1 MTIIRPRQVG
11 VRSTARF
18 AGRAFCHR
26 CPRLIHMR
34 PAAGILDVCFDRCR
48 TGPLSYREPKR
59 FGIKVALRL
68 GRMKPAASQMGR
80 RAFISLTLRNEQRR
94 VLWPFARSL
103 GGGHACRPA
112 YPPACRLGGVWGAT
126 DVFPPLWCFSDRAR
140 LLQALAGSHTELF
153 TVGFF
158 AIRLPLRA
166 MATLRSV

>member
-1 MTIIRPRQVG
+1 
-11 VRSTARF
+11 
-18 AGRAFCHR
+18 
-26 CPRLIHMR
+26 
-34 PAAGILDVCFDRCR
+34 
-48 TGPLSYREPKR
+48 
-59 FGIKVALRL
+59 
-68 GRMKPAASQMGR
+68 MKPAASQMGR